1 MFVLTELGNVLKQ
14 AREAK
19 GLSLDDL
26 QNLTKIQKRY
36 LVGIENGNYD
46 MMPGKFYVR
55 AFIKQY
61 AEAVGL
67 ESEMIFEQYKSEI
80 PSVREEQLPE
90 QQLSRVQTKK
100 TVSNSHSKLLD
111 LLPKILIGV
120 FILAIIVFF
129 YFMII
134 KGSSS
139 SQSNELKGSES
150 GNVIS
155 IEAPGSKKDEE
166 AEKEAADEDSDEDQN
181 AEDEQEK
188 EEDIE
193 EEVKQVITPGEP
205 SGDRTTYTVTN
216 ADTFSVKVVSSG
228 ETWLQASSG
237 SGKKLYSALLKNA
250 EQTFDLT
257 GEEKVVLIVGR
268 TSDAQIYVNDE
279 LLEYV
284 ISPSEKVKQV
294 ITITNTKS
302 E

>member
-67 ESEMIFEQYKSEI
+67 ESEMIFEQYKSDI

-111 LLPKILIGV
+111 LLPKVLIGV

-139 SQSNELKGSES
+139 SQSNDLKGSES

-166 AEKEAADEDSDEDQN
+166 AEKEAADEDANESDQDAEEDQV
-181 AEDEQEK
+181 K
-188 EEDIE
+188 EE

-216 ADTFSVKVVSSG
+216 ADTFSVKVVSTG
-228 ETWLQASSG
+228 ETWLQANSG
-237 SGKKLYSALLKNA
+237 SGKRLYSALLKNA

-268 TSDAQIYVNDE
+268 TSDTQIYVNDE

-294 ITITNTKS
+294 ITITYTKS

>member
-67 ESEMIFEQYKSEI
+67 ESEMIFEQYKSDI

-111 LLPKILIGV
+111 LLPKVLIGV

-139 SQSNELKGSES
+139 SQSNDLKGSES

-166 AEKEAADEDSDEDQN
+166 AEKEAADEDANESDQD
-181 AEDEQEK
+181 AEDDQVK
-188 EEDIE
+188 EE
-193 EEVKQVITPGEP
+193 EEVKQVLTPGES

-216 ADTFSVKVVSSG
+216 ADTFSVKVVSTG
-228 ETWLQASSG
+228 ETWLQANSG
-237 SGKKLYSALLKNA
+237 SGKRLYSALLKNA

-268 TSDAQIYVNDE
+268 TSDTQIYVNDE

-294 ITITNTKS
+294 ITITYTKS

>member
-1 MFVLTELGNVLKQ
+1 
-14 AREAK
+14 
-19 GLSLDDL
+19 
-26 QNLTKIQKRY
+26 
-36 LVGIENGNYD
+36 
-46 MMPGKFYVR
+46 
-55 AFIKQY
+55 
-61 AEAVGL
+61 
-67 ESEMIFEQYKSEI
+67 
-80 PSVREEQLPE
+80 
-90 QQLSRVQTKK
+90 
-100 TVSNSHSKLLD
+100 
-111 LLPKILIGV
+111 
-120 FILAIIVFF
+120 
-129 YFMII
+129 MII

-188 EEDIE
+188 KEDNE

-228 ETWLQASSG
+228 ETWLQANSG
-237 SGKKLYSALLKNA
+237 SGKRLYSDMLKKNA

-294 ITITNTKS
+294 ITITNIKS